1 MNYYNHFI
9 SHLTT
14 VAVPIINLLSVKGP
28 FVWGEQQ
35 QRAFE
40 QLKAKLTSA
49 PVLKLPDFSKPFQM
63 HCDASVV
70 GLGAELSQE

>member
-1 MNYYNHFI
+1 M
-9 SHLTT
+9 
-14 VAVPIINLLSVKGP
+14 LLVKGR
-28 FVWGEQQ
+28 FVWGEHQ

-40 QLKAKLTSA
+40 QLKAKLTLAS
-49 PVLKLPDFSKPFQM
+49 VLKLPDFSKPFQM

>member
-1 MNYYNHFI
+1 M
-9 SHLTT
+9 T
-14 VAVPIINLLSVKGP
+14 VAVPISDLLLVKGP